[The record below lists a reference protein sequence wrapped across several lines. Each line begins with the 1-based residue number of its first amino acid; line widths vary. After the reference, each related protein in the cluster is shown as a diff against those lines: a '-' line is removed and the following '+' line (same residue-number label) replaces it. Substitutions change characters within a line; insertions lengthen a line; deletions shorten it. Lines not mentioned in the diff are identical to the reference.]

1 MSFNFHEKGFQNFN
15 NYFIRDR
22 VRVFTSKTGQKCRNS
37 TQIWTRLYGRHSGL
51 LLLQKITGR
60 KNENLLTFC
69 FKFLKKCLS
78 AYTYILLNDLASKV
92 LGISSSDHGD
102 REAKSCPEFF
112 FRSRSKKRKF
122 TNFPFKFIKKFLL
135 AYPYILL
142 KYLASKIIGISSPII
157 AIKDPKKVNIKRS
170 IIVWEFCKVSKSYSA
185 EFFVRGILVKF

>member
-1 MSFNFHEKGFQNFN
+1 MNVFVRRMSFNFHEKGFQNFN

-92 LGISSSDHGD
+92 LGISSSIMAI
-102 REAKSCPEFF
+102 EKLKVAQNFF
-112 FRSRSKKRKF
+112 FQRPVKKM
-122 TNFPFKFIKKFLL
+122 
-135 AYPYILL
+135 
-142 KYLASKIIGISSPII
+142 KI
-157 AIKDPKKVNIKRS
+157 
-170 IIVWEFCKVSKSYSA
+170 
-185 EFFVRGILVKF
+185 